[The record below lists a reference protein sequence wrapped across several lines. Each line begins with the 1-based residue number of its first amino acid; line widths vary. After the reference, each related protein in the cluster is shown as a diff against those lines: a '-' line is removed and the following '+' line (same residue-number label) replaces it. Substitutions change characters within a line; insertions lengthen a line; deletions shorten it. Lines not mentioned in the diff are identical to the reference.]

1 MTDLRVLYRGPL
13 SSCNYDC
20 AYCPFAK
27 HVSDREELRRDQASL
42 ERFVDAVERNT
53 DQTFQILFTPWGEAL
68 THRWYWRAITR
79 LTAMTHVRKVAAQT
93 NLSWRP
99 ELAKRAVES
108 DAARARFGLWTT
120 FHPTE
125 TTVDRFIEKVR
136 ALDGFS
142 VSVGI
147 VGLRE
152 NMGYAEELKARLPS
166 HAHLWVNAYKSDGP
180 GYYRDDEAERYAMLD
195 REFALN
201 NVRHPSRGKPCRAGT
216 HAISVNGLGETRRC
230 HFVDQVVG
238 NFFTDPLASLLNTE
252 PAPCPNETCGC
263 YIGYVHLEE
272 LAQYELYG
280 DRLME
285 RVPRTSRSLR
295 VLETA

>member
-27 HVSDREELRRDQASL
+27 HTSSREELSRDQSSL
-42 ERFVDAVERNT
+42 ERFVEAVARER
-53 DQTFQILFTPWGEAL
+53 DQRFQILFTPWGEAL

-79 LTAMTHVRKVAAQT
+79 LTAMPHVVKVAAQT

-99 ELAKRAVES
+99 ELAHRAVAG
-108 DAARARFGLWTT
+108 DTARSRFGLWTT

-125 TTVDRFIEKVR
+125 TTVDRFVEKVE
-136 ALDGFS
+136 ALAGFS
-142 VSVGI
+142 LSVGI

-152 NMGYAEELKARLPS
+152 NMAIAEELKARLPA
-166 HAHLWVNAYKSDGP
+166 HAHLWVNAYKSEGAA
-180 GYYRDDEAERYAMLD
+180 YYRDDEAERYALLD
-195 REFALN
+195 PQFVLN
-201 NVRHPSRGKPCRAGT
+201 NVRHPSLGKRCRAGT
-216 HAISVNGLGETRRC
+216 NAISVNGEGEVRRC

-238 NFFTDPLASLLNTE
+238 NFFCDPLTSLLADE
-252 PAPCPNETCGC
+252 PAPCPNDTCGC
-263 YIGYVHLEE
+263 YIGYVHLEG

-285 RVPRTSRSLR
+285 RVPLVSPARLLRS
-295 VLETA
+295 